1 MMNEDQVATVALR
14 ERIAESVEMFHRR
27 NAAPLPVEAGSRT
40 SEDDTVLLPYNL
52 SHSVTG
58 AIASALDHFLA
69 LDALVRTPPLPMAAP
84 YTLMRAGLENA
95 ALAIWLLNPA
105 EQHERVIRCLL
116 LQIDDAAD
124 SNGAR
129 EAAGFPHPKSFSERR
144 SEIVSH
150 ARQHGVPTERLMGA
164 RPGWRSKIV
173 DVGAVSGLGGPELEA
188 TWRWLSG
195 YTHGRRWVHLTFGRR
210 EQVLEDADG
219 NRQLRISASLPALAS
234 AAIQAGALLD
244 LAHELE
250 TKARLTTTGR

>member
-1 MMNEDQVATVALR
+1 MDDDQVATAALSQR
-14 ERIAESVEMFHRR
+14 LADSVDMFHRR
-27 NAAPLPVEAGSRT
+27 NAAPLLVEPGSRT
-40 SEDDTVLLPYNL
+40 FEDDAVLLPYNL

-84 YTLMRAGLENA
+84 YTLMRAALENA
-95 ALAIWLLNPA
+95 ALALWLLTPA
-105 EQHERVIRCLL
+105 ERQERVIRCLL

-124 SNGAR
+124 SNAAR
-129 EAAGFPHPKSFSERR
+129 EAAGIPHPKSFSERR

-150 ARQHGVPTERLMGA
+150 AEQHGVPVERLLGK
-164 RPGWRSKIV
+164 RPGWRSKVV
-173 DVGAVSGLGGPELEA
+173 DVGAVTGLGASDLEA

-195 YTHGRRWVHLTFGRR
+195 YTHGRRWAHLTFGRR
-210 EQVLEDADG
+210 EEVSEDADG
-219 NRQLRISASLPALAS
+219 NRQLRISASIPALAS

-250 TKARLTTTGR
+250 AEARLTPSGL